1 MAYRETTQIRQ
12 RKQATQEKI
21 LGNALSLLNEAG
33 FVGLQMA
40 SLAKRCNLATGT
52 LYRYFSNKETLC
64 TAVFEH
70 ATNIEISQVQ
80 QQLTA
85 SEAPAPERIA
95 KALTTFAKRA
105 LRAPV
110 TAWAL
115 IAEPVEPTVV
125 AARLKY
131 RERYADLF
139 AQAIE
144 QGINEQSLPPQNS
157 ALSSRALVGAIA
169 EALIGPLAHR
179 NELEPTMAID
189 ASVRFCLQAITARP
203 YNCTAKEKIPTGVK
217 Q

>member
-1 MAYRETTQIRQ
+1 
-12 RKQATQEKI
+12 
-21 LGNALSLLNEAG
+21 
-33 FVGLQMA
+33 
-40 SLAKRCNLATGT
+40 GT
-52 LYRYFSNKETLC
+52 LYRYFANKESLC

-85 SEAPAPERIA
+85 SETPIPERIA

-115 IAEPVEPTVV
+115 IAEPVEPAVI
-125 AARLKY
+125 AARLNY

-139 AQAIE
+139 AKAID

-179 NELEPTMAID
+179 NDLEPTLAILE
-189 ASVRFCLQAITARP
+189 SVRFCLQAITARP
-203 YNCTAKEKIPTGVK
+203 YNCVANEHIPTGVE